1 MNAPDGAPQKIRLDT
16 QRSKYDVICHLLSS
30 GCAEPCLFLGT
41 DAYLPYGPSP
51 PRWGRI
57 FCRTSPR
64 VIFCWR
70 CMALKFCQ
78 PLSATKCAPMSRGR
92 MTPNLMLVEGCTV

>member
-41 DAYLPYGPSP
+41 DAYPLRPQPAPLGSYFSWQRPTVYSDPSTCQT
-51 PRWGRI
+51 I
-57 FCRTSPR
+57 ASTKITS
-64 VIFCWR
+64 
-70 CMALKFCQ
+70 MA
-78 PLSATKCAPMSRGR
+78 
-92 MTPNLMLVEGCTV
+92 

>member
-1 MNAPDGAPQKIRLDT
+1 MNAPYGAPQKIRLDT

-41 DAYLPYGPSP
+41 DAYLPCGPSP

-57 FCRTSPR
+57 LVGSVLQSTAIP
-64 VIFCWR
+64 
-70 CMALKFCQ
+70 
-78 PLSATKCAPMSRGR
+78 APAK
-92 MTPNLMLVEGCTV
+92 

>member
-57 FCRTSPR
+57 FCRISPS
-64 VIFCWR
+64 VIFCGR
-70 CMALKFCQ
+70 CIQ
-78 PLSATKCAPMSRGR
+78 PGD
-92 MTPNLMLVEGCTV
+92 